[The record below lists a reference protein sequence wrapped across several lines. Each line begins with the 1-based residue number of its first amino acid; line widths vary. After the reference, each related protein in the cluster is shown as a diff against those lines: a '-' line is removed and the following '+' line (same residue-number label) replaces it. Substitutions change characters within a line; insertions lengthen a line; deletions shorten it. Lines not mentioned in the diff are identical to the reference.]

1 MGIFMCNWDEAEEQG
16 NQNCSLEADYRDA
29 QKVCKHLGIP
39 LHTADFVSSYW
50 TQVFTP
56 FLAQVRKIAYPPLP
70 RLHFSWWGL
79 YPLLT
84 PPMSSQELLQ
94 LVPQIQRL

>member
-50 TQVFTP
+50 TKVFTP
-56 FLAQVRKIAYPPLP
+56 FLAQVRKFASSALP
-70 RLHFSWWGL
+70 RLRSSWWGCTPCL
-79 YPLLT
+79 HRPGLLK
-84 PPMSSQELLQ
+84 SFYSWYL
-94 LVPQIQRL
+94 